1 MEYLGP
7 IIAVGIIL
15 LFGGVITAILIY
27 LTIKFRNRLKL
38 IESAPLCTADQ
49 LRTGLAKM
57 RGKIV
62 SLVDEDEMLISPL
75 TQTLCVYYKFVV
87 SEQRTRTVSHGRGY
101 RTETYWHP
109 VITDIQAVQSAVKD
123 KTGEAVVDL
132 KVAEITLTQSCQ
144 AKTGLFSSAPKGLER
159 RLQQLYGFSTKGLIF
174 NKNLQYSE
182 MVIEE
187 GVKVFVVGDVKA
199 RKDGS
204 SSFRKGENPLLVTDK
219 NEQELVSHFK
229 WRYTAALIGAIVV
242 PLLFLGCAGF
252 VGVVVGGSIGGS
264 KLAAQA
270 MDQKMQ
276 DAEKQMQKAQEDAMK
291 QGPGPNPFQPGPQQK
306 DEITRLID
314 DIKNPGNDKYA
325 PSRAVDQLNNRAVD
339 PTRKEEVAQALN
351 LLLLNNDQILRDAG
365 FRGLAKWGTKGNVST
380 LQQLQTTGDAATKKK
395 AKDAIDALNR
405 GG

>member
-15 LFGGVITAILIY
+15 LIGGVITAVLVY

-38 IESAPLCTADQ
+38 IEAAPLCTADQ

-57 RGKIV
+57 RGKII

-75 TQTLCVYYKFVV
+75 TQTLCVYFKFVV
-87 SEQRTRTVSHGRGY
+87 EEQRTRTVSTGRGM

-109 VITDIQAVQSAVKD
+109 VITDIQAVHSAVKD

-132 KVAEITLTQSCQ
+132 KMAEITLTQSCK

-159 RLQQLYGFSTKGLIF
+159 RLQQLYGFSTKGFIF
-174 NKNLQYSE
+174 SKSLRYSE

-229 WRYTAALIGAIVV
+229 WRFTAALIGAIVV
-242 PLLFLGCAGF
+242 PLLFLACAGF
-252 VGVVVGGSIGGS
+252 VGVVVGGSVMG
-264 KLAAQA
+264 AHA
-270 MDQKMQ
+270 MDQHMQ
-276 DAEKQMQKAQEDAMK
+276 NNPP
-291 QGPGPNPFQPGPQQK
+291 GPGPNPDPLKPAPQQ
-306 DEITRLID
+306 DEITRLIN
-314 DIKNPGNDKYA
+314 DIKNPPANDKFA
-325 PSRAVDQLNNRAVD
+325 PSRAVDQLNARAVD
-339 PTRKEEVAQALN
+339 PARKEEVAQALN
-351 LLLLNNDQILRDAG
+351 VLLASNDQILRDAG
-365 FRGLAKWGTKGNVST
+365 FRGLAKWGTKSNLPS
-380 LQQLQTTGDAATKKK
+380 LQQLQTTGDASTKRK
-395 AKDAIDALNR
+395 AKEAIDAINR

>member
-15 LFGGVITAILIY
+15 LIGGAITAFLVY
-27 LTIKFRNRLKL
+27 LTIKYRNRLKL
-38 IESAPLCTADQ
+38 IQAAPMCTADQ

-57 RGKIV
+57 RGKII

-75 TQTLCVYYKFVV
+75 SQTLCVYYRFVV
-87 SEQRTRTVSHGRGY
+87 EEQRTRTVSTGRGM

-109 VITDIQAVQSAVKD
+109 VITDIQAVHSAVKD

-159 RLQQLYGFSTKGLIF
+159 RLQQLYGFSTKGFIF
-174 NKNLQYSE
+174 NKSLRYSE

-229 WRYTAALIGAIVV
+229 WRFTAALIGAIAV
-242 PLLFLGCAGF
+242 PLMFLACAGF
-252 VGVVVGGSIGGS
+252 VGVVIGGGMMGAHAVD
-264 KLAAQA
+264 KQIQEQQQA
-270 MDQKMQ
+270 V
-276 DAEKQMQKAQEDAMK
+276 QKAQEDFKK
-291 QGPGPNPFQPGPQQK
+291 QNPGQNPDQFKPGPQQ
-306 DEITRLID
+306 D
-314 DIKNPGNDKYA
+314 DITKLLNDIRTPPPNDKYA
-325 PSRAVDQLNNRAVD
+325 PSRAVDQLNSKPVD
-339 PTRKEEVAQALN
+339 PARKEEVAQALN
-351 LLLLNNDQILRDAG
+351 GLLASNDQILRDSG
-365 FRGLAKWGTKGNVST
+365 LRGMAKWGTRSNLPNLQR
-380 LQQLQTTGDAATKKK
+380 LQQTGDINTKSK
-395 AKDAIDALNR
+395 AKEAIDAINR

>member
-7 IIAVGIIL
+7 IIAVGVIL
-15 LFGGVITAILIY
+15 LIGGAITAFLVY

-38 IESAPLCTADQ
+38 IEAAPLCTADQ

-62 SLVDEDEMLISPL
+62 SLVDEDDMLISPL
-75 TQTLCVYYKFVV
+75 TKTLCVYYKFVV
-87 SEQRTRTVSHGRGY
+87 EEQRTRTVSTGRGM

-109 VITDIQAVQSAVKD
+109 VITDIQAVHSAVKD

-132 KVAEITLTQSCQ
+132 KMAEITLTQSCQ

-159 RLQQLYGFSTKGLIF
+159 RLQQLYGFSTKGFIF
-174 NKNLQYSE
+174 SKSLRYSE

-229 WRYTAALIGAIVV
+229 WRFTAALIGAIVV
-242 PLLFLGCAGF
+242 PLLFLTCAGF
-252 VGVVVGGSIGGS
+252 VGVVVGGGMIGAHAVD
-264 KLAAQA
+264 KQIQDNQQA
-270 MDQKMQ
+270 V
-276 DAEKQMQKAQEDAMK
+276 QKAQEDMKK
-291 QGPGPNPFQPGPQQK
+291 QGQKPGPQK
-306 DEITRLID
+306 DEITKLLD
-314 DIKNPGNDKYA
+314 EIKNAPPAADKFV
-325 PSRAVDQLNNRAVD
+325 PVRAIDQLNNRAVD
-339 PTRKEEVAQALN
+339 PARKEEVAQVLN
-351 LLLLNNDQILRDAG
+351 APLLSPDTFQRDAAL
-365 FRGLAKWGTKGNVST
+365 RAMPKWGTTKANLAT
-380 LQQLQTTGDAATKKK
+380 LQRLQQTGDANTKNEAKK
-395 AKDAIDALNR
+395 AIDAINR